1 MAKKTV
7 IIGGVAGGATTAAR
21 LRRRDENMQIV
32 MLERGGYI
40 SYANC
45 GLPYYIGDVIKSR
58 DALLLQTP
66 EAMKAKFDIDVRIM
80 SEVTRILPEEKAVE
94 VKNLKTGE
102 IYRESYDN
110 LVLATGSS
118 PVKPPIPGID
128 GENIFTLWSVPDTDR
143 IKSYITEKKP
153 RRAAVIGGG
162 FIGLEMAENLHEQG
176 LDVAV
181 IEMQN
186 QVMAPLDA
194 DMANLLHENLRMN
207 GIELILGDGVKE
219 FHQAEGK
226 TRLELTSGAVVE
238 TDMVILSIGVRPNSE
253 LAAQAG
259 ATLNKR
265 GGIQVDAYFRTSL
278 PDVYA
283 VGDVIEVDHFVTKE
297 KTMIPLAGPA
307 NKQARILADHLAG
320 DQKTYNGT
328 LGTSVA
334 KVFDL
339 HAASVGLNEKQ
350 LKTLGKVKNQDYFI
364 ALINQKSHAGYYPGA
379 VPLTLKMLFDKDGK
393 IFGGQVVGQDGV
405 DKRIDTLA
413 TVMRL
418 NGTIYDLEELELAY
432 APPFSSAKD
441 PVNMLGFTAEN
452 ILRQMVRFMECDEL
466 EAMLADP
473 EKKETYTIL
482 DVTEEMERM
491 VYSIPGSYHIPLGK
505 LRERMEELDRE
516 KLIIPYC
523 AIGVRSYNAARIL
536 SQNGFGNVA
545 VLAGGTAF
553 YKSMH
558 WEDADVFHSG
568 DKPEDG
574 AQSAQKQKEEEP
586 SEAGQEKMW
595 KEGAISDKE
604 LRVLDCCGLQ
614 CPGPI
619 MKVHEAISEM
629 KENEVLKVC
638 ATDMGFAA
646 DIGSWCRR
654 TGNTLVR
661 TERVDKENIVYIRKG
676 SDCCTAGGVRNDA
689 ENVSCCGVGEMNQK
703 GTQVC
708 GTQGNQMSTEL
719 PQGKTII
726 VFSGDL
732 DKVLASFIIAN
743 GAAAM
748 GRPVT
753 MFFTFWGLNALRKSD
768 GPSVKKPF
776 MEKMFGAMMPK
787 GSRKLKLSKMNMA
800 GMGTAM
806 MKKVMKDKN
815 VDSLESLM
823 QYARKSGIR
832 LVACTMS
839 MDIMGITKEELID
852 GVEFAGVASYLGDA
866 EESNVNLF
874 V

>member
-21 LRRRDENMQIV
+21 LRRRDEKMQIV
-32 MLERGGYI
+32 ILERGGYI

-66 EAMKAKFDIDVRIM
+66 EAMKAKFDIDVRVM
-80 SEVTRILPEEKAVE
+80 SEVTRILPEEKVVE
-94 VKNLKTGE
+94 VRNLRTGE

-143 IKSYITEKKP
+143 IKSYIIEKRPK
-153 RRAAVIGGG
+153 RAAVIGGG
-162 FIGLEMAENLHEQG
+162 FIGLEMAENLHAQG
-176 LDVAV
+176 LKVSV
-181 IEMQN
+181 IEMQD
-186 QVMAPLDA
+186 QVMAPLDL

-207 GIELILGDGVKE
+207 GVNLILGDGVKE
-219 FHQAEGK
+219 FHRADGI
-226 TRLELTSGAVVE
+226 TTLELTSGKMVE

-259 ATLNKR
+259 AALNKR
-265 GGIQVDAYFRTSL
+265 GGVQVDEYLKTTL

-283 VGDVIEVDHFVTKE
+283 VGDVIEVDHYVTKE

-307 NKQARILADHLAG
+307 NKQARILADNLAG
-320 DQKTYNGT
+320 DQKKYNGT
-328 LGTSVA
+328 LGTAVA

-350 LKTLGKVKNQDYFI
+350 LRAMGKVKNQDYFT

-379 VPLTLKMLFDKDGK
+379 VPLTLKMMFGQEGK
-393 IFGGQVVGQDGV
+393 IFGGQIVGQDGV

-413 TVMRL
+413 AVMRL
-418 NGTIYDLEELELAY
+418 NGTIYDLEELEPAY

-452 ILRQMVRFMECDEL
+452 ILRGMVSFIEWEEL
-466 EAMLADP
+466 DAMLADP
-473 EKKETYTIL
+473 ERKETFTIL

-505 LRERMEELDRE
+505 LRGRMEELDRD

-536 SQNGFGNVA
+536 SQNGFEKVV

-558 WEDADVFHSG
+558 WQKAEAFPGSGGPEEVQQSESEQEDRK
-568 DKPEDG
+568 KP
-574 AQSAQKQKEEEP
+574 AAREENTMKAE
-586 SEAGQEKMW
+586 
-595 KEGAISDKE
+595 AISDKE

-619 MKVHEAISEM
+619 MKVHEAVLEM

-654 TGNTLVR
+654 TGNTLVK
-661 TERVDKENIVYIRKG
+661 TERADKENIVYIRKG
-676 SDCCTAGGVRNDA
+676 TADCVSGISGSDTG
-689 ENVSCCGVGEMNQK
+689 NVSCCGAGQMSQK

-708 GTQGNQMSTEL
+708 GTQGNLPTTEL

-823 QYARKSGIR
+823 QHARKSGIR

-852 GVEFAGVASYLGDA
+852 GVELAGVASYLGDA